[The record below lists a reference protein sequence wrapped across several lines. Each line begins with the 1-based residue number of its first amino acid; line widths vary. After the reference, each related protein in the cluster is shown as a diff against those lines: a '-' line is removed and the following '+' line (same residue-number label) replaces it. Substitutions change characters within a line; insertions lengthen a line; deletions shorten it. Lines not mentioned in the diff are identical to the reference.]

1 MPKLSNRPPQYKQCG
16 KYAVVYI
23 DGKRVFLGLYGSQ
36 ESNIAYAR
44 ALAERAS
51 PTLTPA
57 RGEKDVTVKELA
69 AAFLDHAKAMLAK
82 PNYTHHKIVVV
93 EFLMK
98 LYGDGILVDDFKP
111 SCLKLVRQALINALN
126 KQGKPRFCRGMVN
139 SYVARIVRIFQ
150 WGVDE
155 ELVKSDTWAV
165 LKAVKPLPEGYVG
178 TFDHEER
185 EDVADSVIKATLPF
199 MPLTL
204 QAMIKLQRLTGC
216 RPSEIFKM
224 TVGQI
229 DRHSDPELWLYR
241 LSQHKTKKKTK
252 RKKIIPLSKIE
263 QELIAP
269 YLVGKKSTDAVFSPR
284 TAYQERYAG
293 KRAVPRKYSEFYNK
307 DSYRQAVEYAVN
319 RGNKTLPEEE
329 QIPSWTPYQIRH
341 TAATAM
347 EEESGLDEAQTLLDH
362 SSAQTTKRYAHARLK
377 KLKELARKR
386 RNPFDENEATGLTNP
401 KDDV

>member
-1 MPKLSNRPPQYKQCG
+1 MPKLLNRPPQYKQCG

-51 PTLTPA
+51 PSLTPP

-69 AAFLDHAKAMLAK
+69 VAFLDHAKATLQK

-111 SCLKLVRQALINALN
+111 SCLKLVRQALITALN
-126 KQGKPRFCRGMVN
+126 KRGEPRFCRRQIN
-139 SYVARIVRIFQ
+139 EYVCRIVRIFQ
-150 WGVDE
+150 WGVE
-155 ELVKSDTWAV
+155 EGVVHSDTAAV
-165 LKAVKPLPEGYVG
+165 LKAVKPLPEGYAG

-185 EDVADSVIKATLPF
+185 EDIADSIIKATLPF
-199 MPLTL
+199 MPPTL
-204 QAMIKLQRLTGC
+204 QAMVKLQRLTGC

-241 LSQHKTKKKTK
+241 LSQHKTKQKIK

-269 YLVGKKSTDAVFSPR
+269 YLVGKKPTEAVFSPR
-284 TAYQERYAG
+284 TAYQERHAE
-293 KRAVPRKYSEFYNK
+293 RRSIPQKYSEFYNK
-307 DSYRQAVEYAVN
+307 DSYRNAVEYAIQK
-319 RGNKTLPEEE
+319 GNKTLPEDE
-329 QIPSWTPYQIRH
+329 QILFWTPYQIRH

-347 EEESGLDEAQTLLDH
+347 ELEVGFDEAQTLLDH
-362 SSAQTTKRYAHARLK
+362 ERPDTTARYTHARLQ

-386 RNPFDENEATGLTNP
+386 RNPFDGDEATGLTNP
-401 KDDV
+401 KD